1 MQKIDSSNTLFT
13 LASDLVN
20 HTSKNIFLTGRA
32 GTGKTTFLKYIK
44 ENCPKQ
50 MVVVAPTGV
59 AATNAGGVTIHSF
72 FQLPFG
78 PFIPEAKGFQ
88 ANDEVTNKHT
98 LLSRLRLNGERR
110 KILRELELL
119 IIDEIS
125 MVRCDVLDAIDL
137 VLRHVRYRHSERF
150 GGVQVMFIG
159 DMFQL
164 PPVVKE
170 QEWSLLREYYQ
181 SPYFFD
187 SHVVREDPP
196 VYIEFTKIYRQTEE
210 KFIQL
215 LNKVRNNEMDEEHL
229 HTLHDRYQPEF
240 FGEGSDGYV
249 LLTTHNEKAKEINA
263 EKLSRLPGKIFT
275 YKAEVKNDFPPTAF
289 PADEFLQL
297 KVGAQVMFIKNDTD
311 KAKRYFN
318 GKIGVITE
326 LEEEK
331 IVVQCKNDD
340 FPIEVSKEK
349 WENIRYTLDKST
361 RQLNEDVLGEF
372 GQYPLRLAWAITIHK
387 SQGLTFEKAV
397 IDAGKAFAPGQ
408 IYVAL
413 SRCTNL
419 EGMVLHSR
427 IRPNA
432 LCADDRIVQFTKNI
446 LALEDL
452 QQELIQAKKA
462 YQEKTILS
470 LFDFR
475 KVVNAVKELQKYLIE
490 HTTSFNPE
498 TLTWS
503 DDLFNKISALQT
515 TSEKFHH
522 QLRKLFTLTEKA
534 EDNIELQE
542 RIKTAANWFSNEIK
556 TVIEHILQSPAITDS
571 TIHAKEYNDLLREAY
586 IQLAMQNFMLQG
598 FSGKF
603 NMETF
608 HRRKKSFVAPSFGV
622 NAYAGASE
630 KKIELQHPALY
641 YGLKKLRD
649 SICARKSQPI
659 YLVAGSKTLEEMTT
673 YLPQTLDELEQISG
687 FGKAKLEAY
696 GNDFLAIIKEYC
708 GENNLSS
715 NMAEKLPK
723 RKRKEPKEPKV
734 DTKAETFKLYS
745 EGKTIREIAEQRN
758 LTTQTIEG
766 HLSYFVER
774 GAIKVE
780 DVVTREKIVLI
791 EPVAKSFTSGPITQ
805 IKEKLGSK
813 VSFGEIRLVLAS
825 LEHQKSSSHV
835 NH

>member
-20 HTSKNIFLTGRA
+20 HTSKDIFLTGKA

-59 AATNAGGVTIHSF
+59 AAIIAGGVTIHSF

-78 PFIPEAKGFQ
+78 PFIPEAKGFKSH
-88 ANDEVTNKHT
+88 DEVTNKHT
-98 LLSRLRLNGERR
+98 LVSRLRLNSERR
-110 KILRELELL
+110 KIIQELELL

-150 GGVQVMFIG
+150 GGVQVLFIG

-170 QEWSLLREYYQ
+170 QEWSLLKEYYQ

-187 SHVVREDPP
+187 SHVAKEDPP
-196 VYIEFTKIYRQTEE
+196 VYIEFTKIYRQTEK
-210 KFIQL
+210 KFIHL

-240 FGEGSDGYV
+240 FGEGSDGYI

-263 EKLSRLPGKIFT
+263 EKLSKLPDKTFT
-275 YKAEVKNDFPPTAF
+275 YKAEVKNDFPSTAF

-297 KVGAQVMFIKNDTD
+297 KLGAQVMFIKNDTD

-318 GKIGVITE
+318 GKIGIITE
-326 LEEEK
+326 LDEEK

-340 FPIEVSKEK
+340 FPIEVNKEK
-349 WENIRYTLDKST
+349 WENIRYTLNKST

-372 GQYPLRLAWAITIHK
+372 NQYPLRLAWAITIHK

-408 IYVAL
+408 VYVAL

-427 IRPNA
+427 IKSNA
-432 LCADDRIVQFTKNI
+432 LYADDRIVHFTKNI

-462 YQEKTILS
+462 YQEKTISS

-475 KVVNAVKELQKYLIE
+475 KVVNGIKELQKYLIE

-503 DDLFNKISALQT
+503 DELFNKISSLQT
-515 TSEKFHH
+515 TSEKFHN
-522 QLRKLFTLTEKA
+522 QLRKLFALTEKA

-556 TVIEHILQSPAITDS
+556 SVIEHILQSPAITDS
-571 TIHAKEYNDLLREAY
+571 SIHAKEYNDLLREAY

-608 HRRKKSFVAPSFGV
+608 HRRKKSFVAPSFGI

-630 KKIELQHPALY
+630 KKVELQHPALY
-641 YGLKKLRD
+641 YQLKKLRD
-649 SICARKSQPI
+649 SICARKNQPI

-696 GNDFLAIIKEYC
+696 GNDFLAIIKEYSE
-708 GENNLSS
+708 ENNLSS
-715 NMAEKLPK
+715 NITEKLPK
-723 RKRKEPKEPKV
+723 RKRKETKELKV

-745 EGKTIREIAEQRN
+745 EGKTVPEIAKQRN

-780 DVVTREKIVLI
+780 DLVTREKIVLI
-791 EPVAKSFTSGPITQ
+791 EPVAKNFTNGPITQ

-825 LEHQKSSSHV
+825 LEYQKSSSHID
-835 NH
+835 H